1 MLGLSE
7 VKEEWSYER
16 ILNYY
21 NVQADNT
28 PDTEALDLVDEVLLR
43 VAQIKK
49 QDKVRETFILSKI
62 VEKIGSTNQSR

>member
-49 QDKVRETFILSKI
+49 QDKVRETFHPIKNCR
-62 VEKIGSTNQSR
+62 KIGSTNQSR